1 MGQQIIRTEA
11 QKMVDRSC
19 VRWISCVECVSIEVT
34 GAKRKDIE
42 EEKRKR
48 KKRKSRRQR
57 ICEQRVIAGLT
68 KGDYLSTELW

>member
-1 MGQQIIRTEA
+1 M
-11 QKMVDRSC
+11 
-19 VRWISCVECVSIEVT
+19 ECVSIEVT